1 MPVVFLCSAVIQVQT
16 ESGERM
22 QSLLTDLHALAK
34 LTPASQ
40 ASIQQLP
47 FGATTED
54 VLASK
59 SAVAPVVPAA
69 AVTKPASTPSAPAAE
84 GATSAHM
91 SSGKLRRVLVL
102 GSGYVAAPVVAYLTQ
117 PGRGNEVTVASLEL
131 ASAQKLC
138 EGNAAARPMF
148 LNAQDFTAVEAAV
161 KSHDFVISLLPA
173 TAHVPIAKACIAH
186 KRSMVTASYISPD
199 MRRLHSDAAR
209 AGICIMNE
217 MGLDPG
223 IDHMSAMAIIDSVR
237 DAGGRVISFESM
249 CGGLPAPEAAD
260 NPLAYKFSWSP
271 RGVLLAA
278 QNPAKF
284 RRDGKLVEIEGK
296 NLMASASPINILP
309 ALNLEH
315 LPNRD
320 SLQYGTTYRIDQDEH
335 GGPGAD
341 TIYRGTLRYRGF
353 SELMLAFSRLGL
365 LDLQARSD
373 FNGTWRQL
381 IAELVNVSGPGAQV
395 AKGVQDK
402 LAAAGISSELQHR
415 TLEACQ
421 WLGLLS
427 DRQLQWRGTVMDTFC
442 ALLQEKLAFRPGE
455 RDMVLLHH
463 RFVVE
468 HADKSR
474 ERILSTLLS
483 FGDSAPGGYSGMAR
497 TVGFPAAVAAQY
509 MMEGIITRKGVIDP
523 TPRDVYVPV
532 LRELKNYQIDCV
544 ETVSKIEI

>member
-1 MPVVFLCSAVIQVQT
+1 
-16 ESGERM
+16 
-22 QSLLTDLHALAK
+22 
-34 LTPASQ
+34 
-40 ASIQQLP
+40 
-47 FGATTED
+47 
-54 VLASK
+54 
-59 SAVAPVVPAA
+59 
-69 AVTKPASTPSAPAAE
+69 
-84 GATSAHM
+84 
-91 SSGKLRRVLVL
+91 
-102 GSGYVAAPVVAYLTQ
+102 
-117 PGRGNEVTVASLEL
+117 
-131 ASAQKLC
+131 
-138 EGNAAARPMF
+138 
-148 LNAQDFTAVEAAV
+148 
-161 KSHDFVISLLPA
+161 
-173 TAHVPIAKACIAH
+173 
-186 KRSMVTASYISPD
+186 
-199 MRRLHSDAAR
+199 
-209 AGICIMNE
+209 
-217 MGLDPG
+217 
-223 IDHMSAMAIIDSVR
+223 
-237 DAGGRVISFESM
+237 
-249 CGGLPAPEAAD
+249 
-260 NPLAYKFSWSP
+260 
-271 RGVLLAA
+271 
-278 QNPAKF
+278 
-284 RRDGKLVEIEGK
+284 
-296 NLMASASPINILP
+296 
-309 ALNLEH
+309 
-315 LPNRD
+315 
-320 SLQYGTTYRIDQDEH
+320 
-335 GGPGAD
+335 
-341 TIYRGTLRYRGF
+341 
-353 SELMLAFSRLGL
+353 LGL